1 MPVLGHRS
9 QLVPRV
15 GSFLFITWDRWA
27 KKKNKKGKTQ
37 VTCLGG
43 RGLEGQAGEG
53 RRALSRTGGL
63 LSLLCGPWGL
73 PISHPRERRGLD
85 GEAQRPPGAP
95 SRGQY

>member
-15 GSFLFITWDRWA
+15 GSFLLVTWDMWA
-27 KKKNKKGKTQ
+27 KKKNNKRKTW
-37 VTCLGG
+37 VTCRGG
-43 RGLEGQAGEG
+43 WGLEGQAGEG

-63 LSLLCGPWGL
+63 LSLPAVLGACPSLTPGTGEAWM
-73 PISHPRERRGLD
+73 
-85 GEAQRPPGAP
+85 EAQRPPGAP